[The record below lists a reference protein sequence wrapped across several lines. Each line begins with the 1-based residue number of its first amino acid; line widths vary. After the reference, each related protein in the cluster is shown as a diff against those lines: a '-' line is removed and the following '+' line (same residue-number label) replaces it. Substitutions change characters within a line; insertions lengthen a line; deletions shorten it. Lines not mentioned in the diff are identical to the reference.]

1 MSEKLLSAQAH
12 WDGIYAQRDPT
23 EVSWYEPA
31 PELSLALIEQ
41 TGLGRNV
48 AILDVGGGMSGL
60 ACALLR
66 GGYSDITVAVISAVS
81 QQAAGAALGA
91 GSERV
96 RWVQADV
103 RVYDFGRRYDLW
115 HDRAVFHFMVRTADR
130 DAYLEALRRALRPG
144 GHVVLATF
152 GPDGP
157 TRCSGLPVRRYDA
170 GELLRLLGGEFHPV
184 ATRLHVHTT
193 PSGERQQFLYL
204 LAHRTPHP

>member
-1 MSEKLLSAQAH
+1 MAEKLLSAQAH

-48 AILDVGGGMSGL
+48 AIFDVGGGTSGL

-66 GGYSDITVAVISAVS
+66 GGYSDITVADISAVS
-81 QQAAGAALGA
+81 QQAAGATLGA

-103 RVYDFGRRYDLW
+103 RVHGFGRRYDLW
-115 HDRAVFHFMVRTADR
+115 HDRAVFHFMVSTADR

-144 GHVVLATF
+144 GHAVLATF
-152 GPDGP
+152 
-157 TRCSGLPVRRYDA
+157 
-170 GELLRLLGGEFHPV
+170 
-184 ATRLHVHTT
+184 
-193 PSGERQQFLYL
+193 
-204 LAHRTPHP
+204 

>member
-1 MSEKLLSAQAH
+1 MAEKLLSAQAH

-66 GGYSDITVAVISAVS
+66 GGYSDITVADISAVS

-115 HDRAVFHFMVRTADR
+115 HDRAVFHFMVSTADR

-170 GELLRLLGGEFHPV
+170 EELLRLLGGEFHPV

-193 PSGERQQFLYL
+193 PSGERQQFLHL